1 MLLLF
6 HQHQTKKVRTPKTP
20 EAMKTLKLI
29 LVCVLLTTG
38 NLVKSQNHSLPDIG
52 VYTLDGR
59 QVSFTDVNKNA
70 EEVVIFFW
78 KTTDVKSLDQLPLI
92 NDAYENQPKSKKVR
106 IIGICTDDGG
116 FVQNIKPFVSGNNIS
131 MEIYVDQNNDLKRAM
146 NVTETPCTIV
156 IDRKQESRS
165 MIAGYNPNIV
175 DLINDRFERRL
186 ADVPHSK

>member
-1 MLLLF
+1 M
-6 HQHQTKKVRTPKTP
+6 KVFTSKTP

-38 NLVKSQNHSLPDIG
+38 NLVKSQNYSLPNVG

-59 QVSFTDVNKNA
+59 QVSFTDVNKDA
-70 EEVVIFFW
+70 EEIVVFFW
-78 KTTDVKSLDQLPLI
+78 KTTDAKSLDQLSLI
-92 NDAYENQPKSKKVR
+92 NDAYENQQKSKKFK
-106 IIGICTDDGG
+106 ILGICTDDGG
-116 FVQNIKPFVSGNNIS
+116 FVQSIKPFVNGNNIS

-156 IDRKQESRS
+156 IDRKKESRS

-186 ADVPHSK
+186 ADVPRPK